1 MRHHLTT
8 ATVFAIL
15 IVTAMS
21 PRAALGQSAYPTKSI
36 RLIVPVTT
44 GGPSDIVARLLG
56 EKLAASLGKPIVVDN
71 RPGASNTLGAA
82 LVAKADADGYT
93 LLQAA
98 ANMATIQILM
108 TDLPF
113 DPVKDFA
120 PVSLTHITPYV
131 IAVSGQAPVK
141 TLAELLKFV
150 KSNSGKVTYG
160 TTGLGSPQQLAT
172 LLFAQVAG
180 GLGAMTEVPYKG
192 SSAAH
197 PDLIANRITY
207 MIDPLAAAAPHI
219 RAGLLRGLAVT
230 TRQRNPSFPDLPTAA
245 EAGVPGYDFASWGG
259 MFAPAGTPRAVVQK
273 LNAAIGAA
281 LAAPD
286 LTKRFSDMGLEAKSS
301 TPEAFGKFLQVEI
314 TRWGALLAKKP

>member
-1 MRHHLTT
+1 MRLMQIVVTS
-8 ATVFAIL
+8 FAVAI
-15 IVTAMS
+15 
-21 PRAALGQSAYPTKSI
+21 ALLPLSAHSQSAYPNKSI

-56 EKLAASLGKPIVVDN
+56 EKLAASLGKPVVIDN

-82 LVAKADADGYT
+82 LVAKAEADGYT

-98 ANMATIQILM
+98 ANMATVQILM

-120 PVSLTHITPYV
+120 PVSLTHLTPYV
-131 IAVSGQAPVK
+131 FAVSPQSPAK
-141 TLAELLKFV
+141 SMAELLKFI
-150 KSNSGKVTYG
+150 KSNSGKITYG

-180 GLGAMTEVPYKG
+180 GLGNMTEVPYKG

-197 PDLIANRITY
+197 PDLIANRISY

-219 RAGLLRGLAVT
+219 RAGLLRALAVT
-230 TRQRNPSFPDLPTAA
+230 TPQRNPAFQEVPTAA

-259 MFAPAGTPRAVVQK
+259 VFAPAGTPRAVLQK
-273 LNAAIGAA
+273 LNADIVTA

-286 LTKRFSDMGLEAKSS
+286 IRKRFGDMGLEAKSS
-301 TPEAFGKFLQVEI
+301 TPDAFGKFLQSEI
-314 TRWGALLAKKP
+314 TRWSALLAKKP